1 MRAYELMVIF
11 DGDLDDTAADEALG
25 GVTTAIGSLG
35 ATLAS
40 TDKWGKRRF
49 AYEIDH
55 KQEGHYVVLEFV
67 TEPQDLGGLERS
79 LRLADEVVRHKLIR
93 LPDDEAARRG
103 LLGGQAAPAT
113 AG

>member
-11 DGDLDDTAADEALG
+11 DGDLDEAAVAQAQTVATDALTG
-25 GVTTAIGSLG
+25 LG
-35 ATLAS
+35 AS
-40 TDKWGKRRF
+40 IKKIDPWGKRKF

-55 KQEGHYVVLEFV
+55 KQDGTYLVLEFL
-67 TEPQDLGGLERS
+67 TEGEDLAGFERS

-93 LPDDEAARRG
+93 LPDGEATRRG
-103 LLGGQAAPAT
+103 LLGGDVTPAS

>member
-1 MRAYELMVIF
+1 MIIV
-11 DGDLDDTAADEALG
+11 DGDEDDSTVDDVVGRVEAWVDAEG
-25 GVTTAIGSLG
+25 RV
-35 ATLAS
+35 AS

-55 KQEGHYVVLEFV
+55 KSEGHYVVLELV
-67 TEPQDLGGLERS
+67 TEPRDMDPLERA

-93 LPDDEAARRG
+93 LPDHEAARRG
-103 LLGGQAAPAT
+103 LLE